1 MGMSDGKTVLTK
13 IAFQVGNRFFRFAI
27 NPENMTFARP
37 HRTTA
42 LKTKSRIVI
51 EDFQS
56 DIPTYTISG
65 TTGFNPTGKASDRG
79 IAKIKEMKS
88 FLEDYAETG
97 GNGKKSADDFYF
109 HNFTNDESFIVHLA
123 PEGVT
128 YTQDVNAPLMY
139 RYEIKFVVLR
149 KSTDPADDDVVAPE
163 IGNRYPTVGGGGS
176 SSSGGNPNQRP
187 DTDINIGGGG
197 LVWRPSPL
205 FPPLGGNSGSGSG
218 GKYDPSSGND
228 DIYNKGDGGNYVP
241 GTGRDPVNPQRPS
254 GVSYDYGMSGLGYN
268 IGYYGRWY

>member
-1 MGMSDGKTVLTK
+1 MGMSDGKTALTR

-79 IAKIKEMKS
+79 ITKIKEMKA

-97 GNGKKSADDFYF
+97 GNGKKSADDFFF
-109 HNFTNDESFIVHLA
+109 HNFTNDESFVVHLA

-128 YTQDVNAPLMY
+128 YTQDVNAPLMF

-163 IGNRYPTVGGGGS
+163 IGNRYPTVGGGS
-176 SSSGGNPNQRP
+176 NNSGYNPNQRP
-187 DTDINIGGGG
+187 DTDINLGGGG
-197 LVWRPSPL
+197 LVWQPSPL
-205 FPPLGGNSGSGSG
+205 FPPINNRPGTGGNG

-228 DIYNKGDGGNYVP
+228 DIYNKGDGGGYVP

-254 GVSYDYGMSGLGYN
+254 NLSYDYGMSGLGYN